1 MKKPKFSLNQKLTI
15 FTVRRQLSYKAHYS
29 IMAFLILFSMPSAFA
44 DVDLVGVDIFCD
56 NEILLGFTIL
66 IPFLEI
72 CPIEGIPPLS
82 STPEV
87 SIADAAGIEGSLGE
101 IVSFIFPVT
110 LSSPSASTVSV
121 DFSTLDDTATSL
133 ENDYFESF
141 GTVNFVPGDTFETI
155 VIKGLGDNEVEIE
168 EKFKVLLSNCI
179 NCVIFDG
186 VGVATIIDDGEF
198 LPQDMKDAWES
209 AGLTAQAVNALLLP
223 SLPQTLVLL
232 PYEFATCISAGV
244 PTAGIACIPFA
255 VNFALLTIP
264 PSVEILAFDLA
275 ADPPDNNFEEV
286 VILAPFEVFE
296 SEGLTESGV
305 ALVNLLNVLSE
316 QSALQQAFLTSY
328 ERYLGAA
335 LANEQEFVIL
345 QLSSAKLYSDL
356 LIENQLELQDAFM
369 EYSLVL
375 QNGIS
380 TEELEDLQNR
390 LETEGFSDI
399 EIQSLLDS
407 GYSLAQIEEIK
418 DAVLDLSSNDITNF
432 SDSLTDAAD
441 SYESLSTTLQI
452 FSDELDELLRTVLTQ
467 TLQNVIDELN
477 SIISENPGTPLAD
490 KVEDALATTQNALFE
505 LNKTPPN
512 IGAAAGLGSIEGAVG
527 SLEDA
532 IKDNGLDQ
540 TQGEQLIDKLLDVSR
555 QIATNA
561 ISVATNTSG
570 SDAGKI
576 SSANTALANGDS
588 FRTPLTSFGDFK
600 NAAAEYKV
608 AISEAMGALP

>member
-1 MKKPKFSLNQKLTI
+1 MMS
-15 FTVRRQLSYKAHYS
+15 RQFNYK
-29 IMAFLILFSMPSAFA
+29 IPFLLMAFLILFSMPSVFA
-44 DVDLVGVDIFCD
+44 DVEFVGIDIFCAL
-56 NEILLGFTIL
+56 EEFLGFTAL
-66 IPFLEI
+66 VPFLEM
-72 CPIEGIPPLS
+72 CPIQVT
-82 STPEV
+82 TPEPILPKV
-87 SIADAAGIEGSLGE
+87 SIVDTAGIEGSLGE
-101 IVSFIFPVT
+101 TISFIFPVT
-110 LSSPSASTVSV
+110 LSSPTTLAVSV
-121 DFSTLDDTATSL
+121 DYSTLDVTATSL
-133 ENDYFESF
+133 ENDYFESS

-155 VIKGLGDNEVEIE
+155 VIKGLGDNEIE
-168 EKFKVLLSNCI
+168 FNETFKVLLSNCI
-179 NCVIFDG
+179 NCIIFDG

-198 LPQDMKDAWES
+198 LPQEMKDAWEFV
-209 AGLTAQAVNALLLP
+209 GLTAQAVDAFLLP

-264 PSVEILAFDLA
+264 PSVEILAFDIV
-275 ADPPDNNFEEV
+275 ADPPDSNFEEV

-345 QLSSAKLYSDL
+345 QLSSVKLYSDL

-407 GYSLAQIEEIK
+407 GYSLVQIEEIK
-418 DAVLDLSSNDITNF
+418 DAVLDLTSNDISNF
-432 SDSLTDAAD
+432 ADSLTNAAD
-441 SYESLSTTLQI
+441 SYESLTPILQT
-452 FSDELDELLRTVLTQ
+452 FSNDLADVIGKSD
-467 TLQNVIDELN
+467 LQSQKLSVIDTLESLETGDKK
-477 SIISENPGTPLAD
+477 SDKKID
-490 KVEDALATTQNALFE
+490 KVIKHIDKSTNDKFWEDDGE
-505 LNKTPPN
+505 
-512 IGAAAGLGSIEGAVG
+512 
-527 SLEDA
+527 SLEDKKSKKVFDEEKKA
-532 IKDNGLDQ
+532 VKGLMKILKKGDS
-540 TQGEQLIDKLLDVSR
+540 GIDSDISAVIDLLVEIDRQLA
-555 QIATNA
+555 QNA
-561 ISVATNTSG
+561 ID
-570 SDAGKI
+570 DAKTFAGDKKVDKEIEKAEKEMGKAQKELDKEKFDKAI
-576 SSANTALANGDS
+576 EKYKKAWEHAQKAL
-588 FRTPLTSFGDFK
+588 K
-600 NAAAEYKV
+600 KK
-608 AISEAMGALP
+608 